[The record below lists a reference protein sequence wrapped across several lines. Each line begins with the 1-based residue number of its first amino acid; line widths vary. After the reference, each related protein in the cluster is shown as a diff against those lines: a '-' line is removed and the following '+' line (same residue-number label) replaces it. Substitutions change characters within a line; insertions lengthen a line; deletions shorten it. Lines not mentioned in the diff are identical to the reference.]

1 MNGLR
6 KELASLKVIR
16 DTYEELVKVHQTSTS
31 GGGGENSGFVSSETK
46 FRVFQMLM
54 DSLFMSFNDKVSM
67 NSFPELS
74 RCVISWL
81 EESCTPYV
89 LQELMLNI
97 LDQVKTENPEVPI
110 TQQNQRISRDRIN
123 VPNAE

>member
-1 MNGLR
+1 M
-6 KELASLKVIR
+6 A
-16 DTYEELVKVHQTSTS
+16 
-31 GGGGENSGFVSSETK
+31 VSSETK
-46 FRVFQMLM
+46 LCVFQMLM